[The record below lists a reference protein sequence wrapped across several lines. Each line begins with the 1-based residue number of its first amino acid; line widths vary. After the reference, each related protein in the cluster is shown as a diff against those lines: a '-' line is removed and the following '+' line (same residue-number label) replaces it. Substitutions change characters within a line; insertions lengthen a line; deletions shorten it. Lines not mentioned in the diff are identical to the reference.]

1 MMMGALV
8 ERRSPGRR
16 VTHESMCWVGAAQ
29 ESNLVQHPRIARCHR
44 KPLLLPVHGHLA
56 CSLQESLLVQEARKP
71 GRRSMG
77 RVGTVQESNL
87 IEPPRV
93 AGGPGR
99 VAWLGAA
106 LDLMLLEGAAPRRW
120 IASSALMVP
129 LTTSLRFTGG
139 PLRPQITQGR
149 RVRSPSQGG
158 GGADDDGRA
167 GQAPI
172 TRSAGHL

>member
-1 MMMGALV
+1 MRYRWPCRRRVGRRA
-8 ERRSPGRR
+8 RARSPHAARPRGSEGEAAGGLLVGAQGGGGAGRAPITRGR
-16 VTHESMCWVGAAQ
+16 VTHESMCWVGRSQ
-29 ESNLVQHPRIARCHR
+29 ESILVEHRRIAGRHR
-44 KPLLLPVHGHLA
+44 DPLFLPVERNLA

-106 LDLMLLEGAAPRRW
+106 LDLMLLEGAAPRRRSGSP
-120 IASSALMVP
+120 AGHS
-129 LTTSLRFTGG
+129 
-139 PLRPQITQGR
+139 GR
-149 RVRSPSQGG
+149 R
-158 GGADDDGRA
+158 
-167 GQAPI
+167 
-172 TRSAGHL
+172 